1 MDHPSED
8 GRRRLCYNGR
18 SGMYLDDPMVSFV
31 HRFSFL
37 HRLVPSVAKVCGL

>member
-1 MDHPSED
+1 MK
-8 GRRRLCYNGR
+8 RF
-18 SGMYLDDPMVSFV
+18 LDDPMVSFV